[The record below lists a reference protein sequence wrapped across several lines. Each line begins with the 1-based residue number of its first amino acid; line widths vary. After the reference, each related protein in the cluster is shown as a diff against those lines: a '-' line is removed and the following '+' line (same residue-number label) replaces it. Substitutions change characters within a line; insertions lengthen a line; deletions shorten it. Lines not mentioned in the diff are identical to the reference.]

1 MKFSGHFLRVLIAS
15 AAVAMA
21 LAQTN
26 ERNRTAKDGGP
37 EIVVTDAPPYDCG
50 GPDKMDSIA
59 GKVTGVT
66 PNEYRITIYAQACNG
81 IMYVQPTVASPV
93 TDIGS
98 EGSFEATI
106 HLGQTY
112 YVLLVRPTYKPP
124 AELTRAPQKCGDV
137 LAVARVHGRGAPG
150 DAQKK

>member
-1 MKFSGHFLRVLIAS
+1 MKFSGHSLRVLIAS
-15 AAVAMA
+15 AGVAIA

-37 EIVVTDAPPYDCG
+37 EIAVTDAPPYDCG

-59 GKVTGVT
+59 GKVSGV
-66 PNEYRITIYAQACNG
+66 PPAEYRITIYAQACNG
-81 IMYVQPTVASPV
+81 IMYVQPTAASPL

-98 EGSFEATI
+98 GGSFEAAI

-112 YVLLVRPTYKPP
+112 YILLVRPTYKPP
-124 AELTRAPQKCGDV
+124 AQITHVPQKGADV
-137 LAVARVHGRGAPG
+137 LAVARVRGRGAPG
-150 DAQKK
+150 DAEKK